1 MSASP
6 LPRRQSTR
14 RHDPGF
20 DKRLGV
26 VDGHFV
32 QDFIALARE
41 LLDDAHVAGM
51 EETATSQPCRID
63 ERNGV
68 DHQRV
73 ALPLSH
79 GVAKI
84 GRLSRLVRIVL
95 HGRPLG
101 SCDIPCFRLRNR

>member
-1 MSASP
+1 MLHGVRSVYRNAFTAF
-6 LPRRQSTR
+6 LPVYRNALRRSLVSKLIGDALLFVDFAMRALGNECVGGAERQRTR

-51 EETATSQPCRID
+51 EETAASQ
-63 ERNGV
+63 
-68 DHQRV
+68 
-73 ALPLSH
+73 
-79 GVAKI
+79 
-84 GRLSRLVRIVL
+84 
-95 HGRPLG
+95 
-101 SCDIPCFRLRNR
+101 